1 MRATFFPRGLI
12 AAAAVT
18 LTLVFAESAPAFAGD
33 TQIVL
38 QWPKAGGPAGGALSN
53 VETALQSGSED
64 LFFVDGDDASGGTV
78 NVFVFADDTS
88 VKAAVARII
97 ALHRAGK
104 LPPGLRI
111 GVARYKDPDR
121 AEWDYEAAFPPELK
135 SFALNG

>member
-1 MRATFFPRGLI
+1 MRAIFSPHG
-12 AAAAVT
+12 
-18 LTLVFAESAPAFAGD
+18 VFAVAALMLCLTFAGTAPAFAGD

-38 QWPKAGGPAGGALSN
+38 QWPKSGGPEGGTLSN
-53 VETALQSGSED
+53 VEEALQSGSED

-88 VKAAVARII
+88 VKAAVAKII

-111 GVARYKDPDR
+111 GVAHYKDADR
-121 AEWDYEAAFPPELK
+121 TEWDYDAAFPPELK